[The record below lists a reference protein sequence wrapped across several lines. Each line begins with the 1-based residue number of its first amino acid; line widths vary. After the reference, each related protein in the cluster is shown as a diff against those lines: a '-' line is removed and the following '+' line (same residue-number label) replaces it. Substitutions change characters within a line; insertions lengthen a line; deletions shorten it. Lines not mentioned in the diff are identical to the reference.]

1 MTTSHFIRKLMVI
14 KCHRFQFPLIEQ
26 LMNPDK
32 RTPRCRLEETR
43 TGKYLRD
50 YSGYTSHVTK
60 EGADDKWR

>member
-1 MTTSHFIRKLMVI
+1 
-14 KCHRFQFPLIEQ
+14 
-26 LMNPDK
+26 MNPDK
-32 RTPRCRLEETR
+32 GTPRCRLEETR